1 MTLPFKSDNS
11 TYVVKYMN
19 LMGRAG
25 LVRVILHLCGA
36 DYKNEFVTMDQVA
49 ANKNDYPFG
58 HVPVLVET
66 RADGTT
72 FELAETIAIEQYLAE
87 KFGLLGSNPQ
97 EAALYRSVALNI
109 YLELFT
115 HFLSKTP
122 TIQEAIKDPQSVFNT
137 QALPQFIATHERW
150 LNKNGNNGHYFGD
163 QLTLPDLV
171 LLNWVRVLEISGVQ
185 FKESSPI
192 KKVEQTIKAM
202 KEWKGQYDA
211 YHPFSNIEA

>member
-1 MTLPFKSDNS
+1 MTLQHKNDTS

-25 LVRVILHLCGA
+25 LIRVILHLCGA
-36 DYKNEFVTMDQVA
+36 NYKNEFVTLDQIA
-49 ANKNDYPFG
+49 ANRADYPFG
-58 HVPVLVET
+58 HVPVLIET

-72 FELAETIAIEQYLAE
+72 FELAEAIAIEQYLAD

-115 HFLSKTP
+115 HCFSTILP
-122 TIQEAIKDPQSVFNT
+122 IQEAIKDPKSAFNT
-137 QALPQFIATHERW
+137 QVLPQFIATHERW

-163 QLTLPDLV
+163 RLTLPDLV
-171 LLNWVRVLEISGVQ
+171 LLNWMRVLEGQGVQ

-192 KKVEQTIKAM
+192 KKVEQTVKAM
-202 KEWKGQYDA
+202 EEWKGQYDA
-211 YHPFSNIEA
+211 YHPFNSIEV